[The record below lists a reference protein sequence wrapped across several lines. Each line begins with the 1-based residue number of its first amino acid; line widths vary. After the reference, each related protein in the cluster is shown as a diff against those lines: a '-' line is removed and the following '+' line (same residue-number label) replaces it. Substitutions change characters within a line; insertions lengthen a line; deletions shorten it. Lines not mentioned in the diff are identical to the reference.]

1 MAMRKPASK
10 RKTPGGDKEAAS
22 SDAVVSPHP
31 CREQLV
37 SLTEKDWDALWY
49 ASDCSGLDGGAFA
62 MNRLAPGEF
71 RHWFGSEIH
80 APFQRIFK
88 LLHPE
93 CENVFGDVGQ
103 RANDKLKAE
112 RMKNPN
118 ACFVYTSG
126 FPCQPYSRDGARHGQ
141 VDPRSQVVYHVMATI
156 EALRPDIFLLEN
168 VPDLATDP
176 KFREI
181 FKEIM
186 EILTGIGNECYY
198 VDFRMIDSIDFSVPA
213 RRSRVYIV
221 GVLKTVLKFPWSW
234 PKPTPHKDLKSI
246 LVPRKPNEKR
256 SLDTLSATALRNLD
270 AAMKKLQS
278 LGKSPKGPWVV
289 DLQNS
294 AKRGL
299 NMTHNHFPTITKS
312 HANSLW
318 LTCKEDYVKPEELL
332 GAQGISKSELAVNIE
347 ALPSKA
353 LGEMIGNS
361 FTVNVVEAILN
372 ELLEA
377 VGFFENL

>member
-10 RKTPGGDKEAAS
+10 RKTPGGDNPKAS
-22 SDAVVSPHP
+22 SDAVVPPHP
-31 CREQLV
+31 CHQQVV

-71 RHWFGSEIH
+71 RHWFGSEVH
-80 APFQRIFK
+80 TPYQRIFK
-88 LLHPE
+88 LLHPG
-93 CENVFGDVGQ
+93 CENVFGDIGA

-112 RMKNPN
+112 RMQNPD

-126 FPCQPYSRDGARHGQ
+126 FPCQPYSRDGARGGQ

-168 VPDLATDP
+168 VTDLATDP
-176 KFREI
+176 RFKDI

-186 EILTGIGNECYY
+186 EILTSIGNQCYY
-198 VDFRMIDSIDFSVPA
+198 VDFNVLDSIDFSVPQ

-221 GVLKTVLKFPWSW
+221 GVLKTVLKYPWSW
-234 PKPTPHKDLKSI
+234 PKPTLHKDLKSV
-246 LVPRKPNEKR
+246 LVQRKPNEKR
-256 SLDTLSATALRNLD
+256 SLDTLCNTALKNLN
-270 AAMKKLQS
+270 AAMKKLRS
-278 LGKSPKGPWVV
+278 LSKSPKGPWVV

-294 AKRGL
+294 QSRGL
-299 NMTHNHFPTITKS
+299 NMTYNHFPTITKS

-318 LTCKEDYVKPEELL
+318 LTCKEDFAKPEELL
-332 GAQGISKSELAVNIE
+332 GAQGISKSELAINVE
-347 ALPSKA
+347 AFPSST
-353 LGEMIGNS
+353 LGQMIGNS
-361 FTVNVVEAILN
+361 FTVNVVQAILD

-377 VGFFENL
+377 IGFFENL